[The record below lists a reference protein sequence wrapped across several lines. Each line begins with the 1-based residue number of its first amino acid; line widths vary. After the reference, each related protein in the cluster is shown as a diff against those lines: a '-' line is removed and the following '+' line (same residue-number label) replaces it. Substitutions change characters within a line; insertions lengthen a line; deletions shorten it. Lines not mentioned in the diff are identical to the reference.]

1 MSDFNTKVPLLRLYS
16 RTSAKGTEY
25 LSGYIGLASV
35 VAFMGEDH
43 NGKPCWIVSVSE
55 AKPREG
61 SAAPRKRAVVKGS
74 SSSVGDVL
82 DSSPYAP
89 GGFSGDSIKSWRVGG

>member
-25 LSGYIGLASV
+25 LSGFLGLASV

-43 NGKPCWIVSVSE
+43 NGKPCWNVSVSE
-55 AKPREG
+55 ARPREG
-61 SAAPRKRAVVKGS
+61 SAAPRKQGQARKEHPSAREQAAA
-74 SSSVGDVL
+74 
-82 DSSPYAP
+82 SPYAP
-89 GGFSGDSIKSWRVGG
+89 DGYFAEPKNWTDRA